1 MGCVH
6 HWNLDVVPAKCRY
19 CGDEKVFPGV
29 RAKSFREIEWERYE
43 IRHAITSSKHY
54 PVDF

>member
-6 HWNLDVVPAKCRY
+6 RWNLDVVPAKCRY